1 MKKIIVISN
10 MYPSLK
16 DPAFGTFVKVFTDGL
31 KKFKNDYKVDKI
43 VIKGKPKNI
52 IDKLIKYICFY
63 TTVVIKLLTKNYDY
77 VYVHTITYPILPLRI
92 VDLLRNHNYIF
103 NVHGSDVLTNSKL
116 ATALKNLSR
125 PLLSKCKY
133 LIAPSVYFKQVVN
146 EELPEV
152 DKHKIIVSASGGIEK
167 HFYNN
172 DNLYSDHK
180 RNTPIKIGYVS
191 RIIGGKGWD
200 TYIKSI
206 RRLKDV
212 GIEVDA
218 SIVGDGDKVEDMKN
232 LIKKLNL
239 DGSVNY
245 IGALGHDNLPNYYK
259 KLDLFIFPSEK
270 CESLGLV
277 GLEAMA
283 SSIPVIGSNIGGIKT
298 YIIDAFNG
306 YLFPPKDYMAL
317 ADCIRKYIS
326 LDIEKKN
333 QIRNN
338 AYDTAR
344 EYESSQVINTLF
356 NKILRHG

>member
-1 MKKIIVISN
+1 

-191 RIIGGKGWD
+191 RIINGKGWD
-200 TYIKSI
+200 TYLKSI
-206 RRLKDV
+206 RSLKDADV
-212 GIEVDA
+212 AVEA
-218 SIVGDGDKVEDMKN
+218 SIVGDGDKVEEMKD
-232 LIKKLNL
+232 LISQLNL
-239 DGSVNY
+239 NSSVNY
-245 IGALGHDNLPNYYK
+245 LGALGHDDLPNYYK
-259 KLDLFIFPSEK
+259 NLDLFVFPSEK
-270 CESLGLV
+270 SESLGLV

-283 SSIPVIGSNIGGIKT
+283 SSIPVIGSDIGGIKT
-298 YIIDAFNG
+298 YITNNFNG
-306 YLFPPKDYMAL
+306 YLFAPKDYIAL
-317 ADCIRKYIS
+317 TDCIRKYIS
-326 LDIEKKN
+326 LDLVDKN
-333 QIRNN
+333 KMRKN
-338 AYDTAR
+338 AYDTAIK
-344 EYESSQVINTLF
+344 YESSRVLNKLF
-356 NKILRHG
+356 NKIFTP